1 MTIENSKP
9 SRTAV
14 SRLKERLL
22 QRWTSREQ
30 VLKEAKPQ
38 LPALAPRR
46 ALGFPSRIAEFLL
59 VFRLRAQRRS
69 ALSADI
75 LERAVRVVLVT
86 CQHWFAG
93 LDKHQPRKRD

>member
-1 MTIENSKP
+1 MTAQDKKP

-22 QRWTSREQ
+22 QGWTSREQ
-30 VLKEAKPQ
+30 APKAAKAL
-38 LPALAPRR
+38 LPALAPQR

-59 VFRLRAQRRS
+59 VFRLRARRRS
-69 ALSADI
+69 ALSTDI

-93 LDKHQPRKRD
+93 LDKHQPRKRN